1 MLTMVS
7 YSKPV
12 WANTAQTAID
22 AQVVFKELG
31 TAAIPFT
38 ASKDDVEAHGVT
50 VFDAIVAAAATVP
63 IGAYMPPPA
72 SLAQQASAAMFGTVD
87 LTSDA
92 TPALNA
98 TYAIDAES
106 QGDLQAEVLAYETNG
121 QFLDGQTTIQWPDTG
136 NTLHTFTPAQFK
148 AFATAIGAYVGLLK
162 SIRRTNALPAGMT
175 SFPAAAV
182 TIA

>member
-7 YSKPV
+7 YSKPA
-12 WANTAQTAID
+12 WANAAQTTID

-31 TAAIPFT
+31 TAAVPFT
-38 ASKDDVEAHGVT
+38 ASKNDVETHGVD
-50 VFDAIVAAAATVP
+50 VFNAIVAAAATVP
-63 IGAYMPPPA
+63 IAAYAPPQI
-72 SLAQQASAAMFGTVD
+72 SLAQQANAAMFGSVQ
-87 LTSDA
+87 LVSSSS
-92 TPALNA
+92 PALEA
-98 TYAIDAES
+98 TYAIDAET

-136 NTLHTFTPAQFK
+136 GALHTFTAAQFK

-175 SFPAAAV
+175 SFPAATV

>member
-7 YSKPV
+7 YSKPA
-12 WANTAQTAID
+12 WANAAQTVID

-31 TAAIPFT
+31 TAAVPFT

-63 IGAYMPPPA
+63 IGAYTPPQV
-72 SLAQQASAAMFGTVD
+72 SLGQQASAAMFGTVQ

-98 TYAIDAES
+98 TYEIDAES

-121 QFLDGQTTIQWPDTG
+121 QFLDGQTTIQWPDTAG
-136 NTLHTFTPAQFK
+136 ALHTFTAAQFK

-162 SIRRTNALPAGMT
+162 SIRRTNALPTGMT
-175 SFPAAAV
+175 SFPAATV